1 MDALLIVYVAANN
14 LAWSRLGIS
23 VSKRVGKAVQRNY
36 VRRRIREAFRSMKA
50 DLPTGLDIV
59 CIARPESAHSA
70 DDLAASLRSL
80 VLRAAAKWAKREAGS
95 KSQPDRPPAQ
105 KRPDQTGPCRSR

>member
-1 MDALLIVYVAANN
+1 MDALLIVYVAANG

-59 CIARPESAHSA
+59 CIARHQ
-70 DDLAASLRSL
+70 
-80 VLRAAAKWAKREAGS
+80 G
-95 KSQPDRPPAQ
+95 DRCVHQ
-105 KRPDQTGPCRSR
+105 